1 MKIGY
6 VTHDEAMIKSFVRD
20 PEFADYYLETV
31 LTEGDPE
38 EIAGVQSW
46 YNEAK
51 MRIQT
56 LVNL

>member
-1 MKIGY
+1 
-6 VTHDEAMIKSFVRD
+6 MIKSFVRD

-31 LTEGDPE
+31 LAEGDPE

-51 MRIQT
+51 SQVQT

>member
-20 PEFADYYLETV
+20 PEFADYYLKTV
-31 LTEGDPE
+31 LAEGDSE
-38 EIAGVQSW
+38 EIADVQSW
-46 YNEAK
+46 YDEAK
-51 MRIQT
+51 TRNQT

>member
-31 LTEGDPE
+31 LAEGDPE

-51 MRIQT
+51 SQVQT